1 MLPQSPERS
10 GKFGSLEMRFELR
23 SKKRWMIL
31 PLDYFNGMGLQ
42 RFFSESAT
50 LPQLKQI
57 CLGFFVIVLIS
68 SNFSLLARTQICP
81 V

>member
-10 GKFGSLEMRFELR
+10 GKFGSPEMRFELR

-31 PLDYFNGMGLQ
+31 PSDYFNGMGLQ

-57 CLGFFVIVLIS
+57 CLGFFVIALIRLK
-68 SNFSLLARTQICP
+68 FLIARQNTNMP
-81 V
+81 E